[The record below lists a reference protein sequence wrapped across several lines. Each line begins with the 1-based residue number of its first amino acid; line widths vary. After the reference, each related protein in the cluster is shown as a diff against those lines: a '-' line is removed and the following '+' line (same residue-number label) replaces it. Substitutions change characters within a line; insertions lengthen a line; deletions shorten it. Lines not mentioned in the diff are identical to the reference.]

1 MLNMS
6 HEGSHSNVKFVAKFW
21 NDSTQN
27 SWIHISEKHGTKLLK
42 FVNTKLKPCC
52 KKYIFDL
59 LCKNFLFLLFLFNS
73 VLFIL
78 YIYTTWVVLTL
89 GIDNVRMVKIS
100 LNLGS
105 QVKMF
110 GPLIQKIVSDIVNW
124 NENKVIIVLNIMNWN
139 ENRVQILW
147 VQELEWKQGKK
158 FQRKR
163 TGEPWSENVVPDCTV
178 PLRWILCQTVFFLGT
193 KMHFVWE

>member
-1 MLNMS
+1 ML
-6 HEGSHSNVKFVAKFW
+6 HEGSHSNVKIVEKFW

-27 SWIHISEKHGTKLLK
+27 NWIHVSEKHGRKILK
-42 FVNTKLKPCC
+42 FENTKLKPCC

-78 YIYTTWVVLTL
+78 YIYTTWLVLTL

-110 GPLIQKIVSDIVNW
+110 GPLIQKIVL
-124 NENKVIIVLNIMNWN
+124 KKKIIGRISGK
-139 ENRVQILW
+139 IF
-147 VQELEWKQGKK
+147 LEKSSEISVTFDNLEEMSK
-158 FQRKR
+158 F
-163 TGEPWSENVVPDCTV
+163 
-178 PLRWILCQTVFFLGT
+178 F
-193 KMHFVWE
+193 